1 MVLEPDLFD
10 RIMALPGLRVL
21 EPFYRKHKEALLYL
35 FFGGLT
41 FLVSMAA
48 FALFYQVL
56 GLNELAANA
65 LSWVFAVLF
74 AFFTNRTWV
83 FHAPTQSTGEFLQQM
98 SSFFGGRVATLLA
111 EEVILLIFVTL
122 LRLPALPVKTAA
134 QVVVI
139 VLNYFV
145 SKRFVFQEKPEK

>member
-83 FHAPTQSTGEFLQQM
+83 FHAPTQNPGEFLKQM

-111 EEVILLIFVTL
+111 EEAILLIFVTL